1 MNQMEKPES
10 EIIYQQ
16 NDLMIVV
23 ERVAD
28 LTAVALLKRTV
39 YGTKGIRYQQTGQ
52 QEKIGQL
59 VKPLFFLLYRNDTL
73 IGMYCLDE
81 RLILVASGPIAGFY
95 GRYLAIDDSHKG
107 LGYGHLL
114 KQEAIRYVE
123 SHTEGAILF
132 YSYIEEKNTRS
143 LAISSKQGFYLV
155 AVLKTFIFR
164 RHSPRPD
171 PRFTRLEPSE
181 LADLRRL
188 LNDRYQDY
196 SLKTLTHIGYQSN
209 YFVLKEEGEIVA
221 GIQANPVCWQFLHMP
236 GVRGWVMMNLL
247 PLVSMTRRFFNPTN
261 YRFIVPEGIYLKK
274 GCESLLPVILES
286 VLAHFNLNS
295 ALFQLDEKDSVLS
308 LLTQRESGLLSGFQP
323 VKTHV
328 MIKHRG
334 LPDESLPTGR
344 PVYVSSFDF
353 A

>member
-1 MNQMEKPES
+1 MEKRDT

-23 ERVAD
+23 KHVAD
-28 LTAVALLKRTV
+28 PTAIALLKRTL

-52 QEKIGQL
+52 EDKISRL
-59 VKPLFFLLYRNDTL
+59 LKPLFFQLYQKEKL

-81 RLILVASGPIAGFY
+81 RPISVASNPATGFY
-95 GRYLAIDDSHKG
+95 GRYLAVDESHKG

-114 KQEAIRYVE
+114 KQEAIQYVE
-123 SHTEGAILF
+123 SHTDGAILF
-132 YSYIEEKNTRS
+132 YSYIEEKNTHS
-143 LAISSKQGFYLV
+143 LAISKKQGFHSA

-164 RHSPRPD
+164 RHSPQTD

-181 LADLRRL
+181 SDDLLRL
-188 LNDRYQDY
+188 LNDRYQGY
-196 SLKTLTHIGYQSN
+196 SLKTLAHIGYQSS
-209 YFVLKEEGEIVA
+209 YFVLKEKGEIVA
-221 GIQANPVCWQFLHMP
+221 GIQANPVCWRFSHMP
-236 GVRGWVMMNLL
+236 GASGWLMMNLL
-247 PLVSMTRRFFNPTN
+247 PLVSVTRRYFNPTN
-261 YRFIVPEGIYLKK
+261 YRFIVPEGLYLKK
-274 GCESLLPVILES
+274 GRESLLQVLLES
-286 VLAHFNLNS
+286 VLAHFGLHS
-295 ALFQLDEKDSVLS
+295 ALFQIDEKDSVIL

-328 MIKHRG
+328 MIKIRG
-334 LPDESLPTGR
+334 LPDESLPTGL